1 MNAREASMIPNG
13 ILIALDIGNT
23 WIGVAKSDLDQEFI
37 WPMCTVRNNRF
48 EEWLSGISSFRIAG
62 IVVGWP
68 LLLDGKEG
76 SQCKC
81 VSRFIMRIRKI
92 IKVPI
97 FKHDERLTSYSAKE
111 MYGTDDDS
119 IAAMILLQSFLNN
132 RKRKEMLNYRFE

>member
-1 MNAREASMIPNG
+1 MNTRKALIIPKG
-13 ILIALDIGNT
+13 ILIGLDVGNT
-23 WIGVAKSDLDQEFI
+23 WIGIAKSDLDQEFI
-37 WPMCTVRNNRF
+37 WPICTVRNNKF
-48 EEWLSGISSFRIAG
+48 EEWLSGISSFKIAA

-76 SQCKC
+76 NQCKC

-92 IKVPI
+92 IKTPI

-119 IAAMILLQSFLNN
+119 IAAMILLQSFLNC
-132 RKRKEMLNYRFE
+132 RKRKEMLDE